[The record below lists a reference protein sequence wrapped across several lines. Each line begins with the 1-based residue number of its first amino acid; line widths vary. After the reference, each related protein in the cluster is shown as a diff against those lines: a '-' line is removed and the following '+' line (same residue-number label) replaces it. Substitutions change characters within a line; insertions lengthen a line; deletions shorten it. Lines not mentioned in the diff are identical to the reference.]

1 MSEIMQPTGPAG
13 TTLIRH
19 ERRCSKAIS
28 VWMEKDEAAKLYT
41 CRAALR
47 DCLEAIEVAQG
58 YVESSGWTRHRAD
71 EIAQIEAAITNARKA
86 LGEG

>member
-28 VWMEKDEAAKLYT
+28 VWMEKDEAMKLYA

-47 DCLEAIEVAQG
+47 ECVALLDESLGYVTTNWIRNRADYVAQ
-58 YVESSGWTRHRAD
+58 VES
-71 EIAQIEAAITNARKA
+71 AITNARKI
-86 LGEG
+86 LKE